1 MWGIVKGYVARNR
14 RQFAMGEIERL
25 TKEGVEHVTPEMWK
39 KAIAKVE
46 KMEDELFVNDIYD
59 EIN

>member
-1 MWGIVKGYVARNR
+1 
-14 RQFAMGEIERL
+14 MGEIEQL

-39 KAIAKVE
+39 KVIAKVE